1 MKLIKSSSAKPILYL
16 FVLISILCFRIESS
30 NAHGVYVFA
39 WVMGDTVF
47 VESKFSGG
55 KKVNAGKII
64 VTDSRGTE
72 LLSGTTNDR
81 GEFSFKVPKR
91 TELKIVLLAGAGHR
105 AEWTIPVSEI
115 DLSDKKTA
123 PTHEGNAETRPL
135 ASLKS
140 DETEA
145 AQKMVPL
152 SGLTEKDLQSAV
164 EEALEK
170 KLQPMMKMLAESKQQ
185 GPTFKDIFSGIGY
198 IIGLVGIAAYI
209 NSRKKKKSEHEDTK
223 I

>member
-1 MKLIKSSSAKPILYL
+1 MKPIKSSFAKPILYL

-39 WVMGDTVF
+39 WVVGDTVF

-64 VTDSRGTE
+64 VTDSGGNE
-72 LLSGTTNDR
+72 LLSGTTNDQ
-81 GEFSFKVPKR
+81 GEFSFKVPER

-115 DLSDKKTA
+115 ELSDKKEV
-123 PTHEGNAETRPL
+123 PIHEENAETRPL
-135 ASLKS
+135 ASIKS
-140 DETEA
+140 KDETDS
-145 AQKMVPL
+145 AQKMVPP
-152 SGLTEKDLQSAV
+152 SGLTEEDLRSAV
-164 EEALEK
+164 EEALDK
-170 KLQPMMKMLAESKQQ
+170 KLQPVMKMLAESKQE
-185 GPTFKDIFSGIGY
+185 GPTVKDIFSGIGY

-209 NSRKKKKSEHEDTK
+209 HSRKKK
-223 I
+223 